1 MNLTTPKAI
10 LAGLSLIA
18 LAILFQPTLTRLFTP
33 SAEAQSAPVPDHATL
48 HADHEMIKSALKDM
62 QFAIE
67 HIPAC
72 K

>member
-1 MNLTTPKAI
+1 MNLTIPKAI

-18 LAILFQPTLTRLFTP
+18 LAILFQPTVTQLFTP
-33 SAEAQSAPVPDHATL
+33 PADAQSAPLPDHATL
-48 HADHEMIKSALKDM
+48 NADHEMIKSALKNM